1 MVINMIQIF
10 LSNLFIINYNRVF
23 CEFNFMN
30 EYIFLSNSKCREIN
44 LQIIRSFAVLILN
57 ITNKISLYYIFSNNF
72 INNIISNNN
81 FDKYDDDFLSY
92 YVNFLK
98 SLALKID
105 LTTIQFFFHSNINS
119 FPLLESAIKIY
130 NHPDPMIKNVVR
142 NIFLTICRLNYP
154 PFFDYLCCLP
164 SVSYFS
170 FISCRLRDMIINLNK
185 ENHYEKFKS
194 LQEDII
200 DDIIYIQDI
209 FSLEIDKINYILTNC
224 LFYYCILPLILK
236 SLISNE
242 KGKINI
248 NIALYSLSMML
259 YYIKNENF
267 LNILFTLIFIE
278 LRNKGLDKYIHNYP
292 IQPTNY
298 YYDWNKQKKQT
309 LLTFQTYIQY
319 NCSGPFLRSLIYNKN
334 STMNEIKEI
343 VNKYKQISEKDDQ
356 FNPNSNTFLTDITK
370 DILNYFSNSEINI
383 MTMYHNC
390 LSTATGVNCGLSTK
404 NNKYCVMEKFKK
416 LYTKYFDESLNL
428 RYRLINNDIKMN
440 IYSFLNK
447 NDDDLILITNLFI
460 RLFLIN
466 DNEIITK
473 FLLREGK
480 LLNTI
485 YLTEDDITKIE
496 EINQKSNFDLEIFHT
511 EENMFYKTLENKDN
525 NEIIELNDINLIK
538 RVGSNQLVI
547 NHYDDDIMNNNE
559 KMRFQS
565 MKLKPEK
572 IKVSLKDFVKSTNS
586 MQKKKGEE
594 LIRESVIVLSN
605 GEFEKFDKNYF
616 NEIENNLNNYI
627 KSNQIE
633 NTKFYYYDIYLLEKL
648 LNLISPFKPLRQI
661 TIKCIFD
668 NIYSLI
674 FKKDNKKNLNYSI
687 VSPVQFKKIENIYNL
702 FTSEIKST
710 YLKMEKLKEKTY
722 SLLQIQYKKYL
733 ELENFNFQKLI
744 TGCHLF
750 LPIDTIG
757 LSERYPIYLNKINQD
772 SIEETYNNNILTF
785 FYIHD
790 LYYSIK
796 NFPNKK
802 KELIKNKFPIQ
813 FKEFQ
818 VDKQYNIVDIGPSIE
833 RYECQSR
840 GGNTIEY
847 SDSLILIFG
856 NRLYVGRNS
865 SNPNYT
871 RISSKFFLSECNV
884 QIDRS
889 DPRVVMLFEIGID
902 NNINNIDFLF
912 KDVDMAKK
920 VKRNVEEHVKNAKKK
935 ESKMI
940 ENYINNL

>member
-1 MVINMIQIF
+1 M
-10 LSNLFIINYNRVF
+10 
-23 CEFNFMN
+23 
-30 EYIFLSNSKCREIN
+30 
-44 LQIIRSFAVLILN
+44 N

-390 LSTATGVNCGLSTK
+390 LSTATGINCGLSTK

-547 NHYDDDIMNNNE
+547 NHYDDDIINNNE

-572 IKVSLKDFVKSTNS
+572 IKVSLKDFVKSSNS

-616 NEIENNLNNYI
+616 NAIENNLNNYI

-633 NTKFYYYDIYLLEKL
+633 NTKFYYYDVCLLEKL

>member
-1 MVINMIQIF
+1 
-10 LSNLFIINYNRVF
+10 
-23 CEFNFMN
+23 
-30 EYIFLSNSKCREIN
+30 
-44 LQIIRSFAVLILN
+44 
-57 ITNKISLYYIFSNNF
+57 
-72 INNIISNNN
+72 
-81 FDKYDDDFLSY
+81 
-92 YVNFLK
+92 
-98 SLALKID
+98 
-105 LTTIQFFFHSNINS
+105 
-119 FPLLESAIKIY
+119 
-130 NHPDPMIKNVVR
+130 
-142 NIFLTICRLNYP
+142 
-154 PFFDYLCCLP
+154 
-164 SVSYFS
+164 
-170 FISCRLRDMIINLNK
+170 
-185 ENHYEKFKS
+185 
-194 LQEDII
+194 
-200 DDIIYIQDI
+200 
-209 FSLEIDKINYILTNC
+209 
-224 LFYYCILPLILK
+224 
-236 SLISNE
+236 
-242 KGKINI
+242 
-248 NIALYSLSMML
+248 
-259 YYIKNENF
+259 
-267 LNILFTLIFIE
+267 
-278 LRNKGLDKYIHNYP
+278 
-292 IQPTNY
+292 
-298 YYDWNKQKKQT
+298 
-309 LLTFQTYIQY
+309 
-319 NCSGPFLRSLIYNKN
+319 
-334 STMNEIKEI
+334 
-343 VNKYKQISEKDDQ
+343 
-356 FNPNSNTFLTDITK
+356 
-370 DILNYFSNSEINI
+370 
-383 MTMYHNC
+383 
-390 LSTATGVNCGLSTK
+390 
-404 NNKYCVMEKFKK
+404 
-416 LYTKYFDESLNL
+416 
-428 RYRLINNDIKMN
+428 
-440 IYSFLNK
+440 
-447 NDDDLILITNLFI
+447 
-460 RLFLIN
+460 
-466 DNEIITK
+466 
-473 FLLREGK
+473 
-480 LLNTI
+480 
-485 YLTEDDITKIE
+485 
-496 EINQKSNFDLEIFHT
+496 
-511 EENMFYKTLENKDN
+511 
-525 NEIIELNDINLIK
+525 
-538 RVGSNQLVI
+538 
-547 NHYDDDIMNNNE
+547 
-559 KMRFQS
+559 

-572 IKVSLKDFVKSTNS
+572 IKVSLKDFVKSSNS

-633 NTKFYYYDIYLLEKL
+633 NTKFYYYDVCLLEKL

>member
-1 MVINMIQIF
+1 M
-10 LSNLFIINYNRVF
+10 
-23 CEFNFMN
+23 
-30 EYIFLSNSKCREIN
+30 
-44 LQIIRSFAVLILN
+44 N

-547 NHYDDDIMNNNE
+547 NHYDDDIINNNE

-572 IKVSLKDFVKSTNS
+572 IKVSLKDFVKSSNS
-586 MQKKKGEE
+586 LQKKKGEE

-616 NEIENNLNNYI
+616 NAIENNLNNYI

-633 NTKFYYYDIYLLEKL
+633 NTKFYYYDVCLLEKL
-648 LNLISPFKPLRQI
+648 INLISPFKPLRQI

-920 VKRNVEEHVKNAKKK
+920 VKRNVEKHVKNAKKK

>member
-1 MVINMIQIF
+1 M
-10 LSNLFIINYNRVF
+10 
-23 CEFNFMN
+23 
-30 EYIFLSNSKCREIN
+30 
-44 LQIIRSFAVLILN
+44 N

-572 IKVSLKDFVKSTNS
+572 IKVSLKDFVKSSNS

-594 LIRESVIVLSN
+594 LIKESVIVLSN

-633 NTKFYYYDIYLLEKL
+633 NTKFYYYDVCLLEKL

>member
-1 MVINMIQIF
+1 M
-10 LSNLFIINYNRVF
+10 
-23 CEFNFMN
+23 
-30 EYIFLSNSKCREIN
+30 
-44 LQIIRSFAVLILN
+44 N

-547 NHYDDDIMNNNE
+547 NHYDDDIINNNE

-572 IKVSLKDFVKSTNS
+572 IKVSLKDFVKSSNS

-594 LIRESVIVLSN
+594 LIKESVIVLSN

-633 NTKFYYYDIYLLEKL
+633 NTKFYYYDVCLLEKL
-648 LNLISPFKPLRQI
+648 INLISPFKPLRQI

>member
-1 MVINMIQIF
+1 M
-10 LSNLFIINYNRVF
+10 
-23 CEFNFMN
+23 
-30 EYIFLSNSKCREIN
+30 
-44 LQIIRSFAVLILN
+44 N

-547 NHYDDDIMNNNE
+547 NHYDDDIINNNE

-586 MQKKKGEE
+586 MQKKK
-594 LIRESVIVLSN
+594 
-605 GEFEKFDKNYF
+605 
-616 NEIENNLNNYI
+616 
-627 KSNQIE
+627 
-633 NTKFYYYDIYLLEKL
+633 
-648 LNLISPFKPLRQI
+648 
-661 TIKCIFD
+661 
-668 NIYSLI
+668 
-674 FKKDNKKNLNYSI
+674 
-687 VSPVQFKKIENIYNL
+687 
-702 FTSEIKST
+702 
-710 YLKMEKLKEKTY
+710 
-722 SLLQIQYKKYL
+722 
-733 ELENFNFQKLI
+733 
-744 TGCHLF
+744 
-750 LPIDTIG
+750 
-757 LSERYPIYLNKINQD
+757 
-772 SIEETYNNNILTF
+772 
-785 FYIHD
+785 
-790 LYYSIK
+790 
-796 NFPNKK
+796 
-802 KELIKNKFPIQ
+802 
-813 FKEFQ
+813 
-818 VDKQYNIVDIGPSIE
+818 
-833 RYECQSR
+833 
-840 GGNTIEY
+840 
-847 SDSLILIFG
+847 
-856 NRLYVGRNS
+856 
-865 SNPNYT
+865 
-871 RISSKFFLSECNV
+871 
-884 QIDRS
+884 
-889 DPRVVMLFEIGID
+889 
-902 NNINNIDFLF
+902 
-912 KDVDMAKK
+912 
-920 VKRNVEEHVKNAKKK
+920 VKN
-935 ESKMI
+935 
-940 ENYINNL
+940 

>member
-1 MVINMIQIF
+1 M
-10 LSNLFIINYNRVF
+10 
-23 CEFNFMN
+23 
-30 EYIFLSNSKCREIN
+30 
-44 LQIIRSFAVLILN
+44 N

-586 MQKKKGEE
+586 MQKKK
-594 LIRESVIVLSN
+594 
-605 GEFEKFDKNYF
+605 
-616 NEIENNLNNYI
+616 
-627 KSNQIE
+627 
-633 NTKFYYYDIYLLEKL
+633 
-648 LNLISPFKPLRQI
+648 
-661 TIKCIFD
+661 
-668 NIYSLI
+668 
-674 FKKDNKKNLNYSI
+674 
-687 VSPVQFKKIENIYNL
+687 
-702 FTSEIKST
+702 
-710 YLKMEKLKEKTY
+710 
-722 SLLQIQYKKYL
+722 
-733 ELENFNFQKLI
+733 
-744 TGCHLF
+744 
-750 LPIDTIG
+750 
-757 LSERYPIYLNKINQD
+757 
-772 SIEETYNNNILTF
+772 
-785 FYIHD
+785 
-790 LYYSIK
+790 
-796 NFPNKK
+796 
-802 KELIKNKFPIQ
+802 
-813 FKEFQ
+813 
-818 VDKQYNIVDIGPSIE
+818 
-833 RYECQSR
+833 
-840 GGNTIEY
+840 
-847 SDSLILIFG
+847 
-856 NRLYVGRNS
+856 
-865 SNPNYT
+865 
-871 RISSKFFLSECNV
+871 
-884 QIDRS
+884 
-889 DPRVVMLFEIGID
+889 
-902 NNINNIDFLF
+902 
-912 KDVDMAKK
+912 
-920 VKRNVEEHVKNAKKK
+920 VKN
-935 ESKMI
+935 
-940 ENYINNL
+940 

>member
-1 MVINMIQIF
+1 M
-10 LSNLFIINYNRVF
+10 
-23 CEFNFMN
+23 
-30 EYIFLSNSKCREIN
+30 
-44 LQIIRSFAVLILN
+44 N

-547 NHYDDDIMNNNE
+547 NHYDYDIMNNNE

-572 IKVSLKDFVKSTNS
+572 IKVSLKDFVKSSNS

-633 NTKFYYYDIYLLEKL
+633 NTKFYYYDVCLLEKL
-648 LNLISPFKPLRQI
+648 INLISPFKPLRQI

>member
-1 MVINMIQIF
+1 M
-10 LSNLFIINYNRVF
+10 
-23 CEFNFMN
+23 
-30 EYIFLSNSKCREIN
+30 
-44 LQIIRSFAVLILN
+44 N

-480 LLNTI
+480 LLNTL

-912 KDVDMAKK
+912 KDVEMAKR
-920 VKRNVEEHVKNAKKK
+920 VKRNVEEHSKNAKRAEEKK
-935 ESKMI
+935 LDY
-940 ENYINNL
+940 YIYNL

>member
-1 MVINMIQIF
+1 M
-10 LSNLFIINYNRVF
+10 
-23 CEFNFMN
+23 
-30 EYIFLSNSKCREIN
+30 
-44 LQIIRSFAVLILN
+44 N

-572 IKVSLKDFVKSTNS
+572 IKVSLKDFVKSSNS

-633 NTKFYYYDIYLLEKL
+633 NTKFYYYDVCLLEKL
-648 LNLISPFKPLRQI
+648 INLISPFKPLRQI

-702 FTSEIKST
+702 FTFEIKST

-920 VKRNVEEHVKNAKKK
+920 FKRNVEEHVKNAKKK

>member
-1 MVINMIQIF
+1 M
-10 LSNLFIINYNRVF
+10 
-23 CEFNFMN
+23 
-30 EYIFLSNSKCREIN
+30 
-44 LQIIRSFAVLILN
+44 N

-547 NHYDDDIMNNNE
+547 NHYDDDIINNNE

-572 IKVSLKDFVKSTNS
+572 IKVSLKDFVKSSNS
-586 MQKKKGEE
+586 MQKKK
-594 LIRESVIVLSN
+594 R
-605 GEFEKFDKNYF
+605 
-616 NEIENNLNNYI
+616 
-627 KSNQIE
+627 
-633 NTKFYYYDIYLLEKL
+633 
-648 LNLISPFKPLRQI
+648 
-661 TIKCIFD
+661 
-668 NIYSLI
+668 
-674 FKKDNKKNLNYSI
+674 
-687 VSPVQFKKIENIYNL
+687 
-702 FTSEIKST
+702 
-710 YLKMEKLKEKTY
+710 
-722 SLLQIQYKKYL
+722 
-733 ELENFNFQKLI
+733 
-744 TGCHLF
+744 
-750 LPIDTIG
+750 
-757 LSERYPIYLNKINQD
+757 
-772 SIEETYNNNILTF
+772 
-785 FYIHD
+785 
-790 LYYSIK
+790 
-796 NFPNKK
+796 
-802 KELIKNKFPIQ
+802 
-813 FKEFQ
+813 
-818 VDKQYNIVDIGPSIE
+818 
-833 RYECQSR
+833 
-840 GGNTIEY
+840 
-847 SDSLILIFG
+847 
-856 NRLYVGRNS
+856 
-865 SNPNYT
+865 
-871 RISSKFFLSECNV
+871 
-884 QIDRS
+884 
-889 DPRVVMLFEIGID
+889 
-902 NNINNIDFLF
+902 
-912 KDVDMAKK
+912 
-920 VKRNVEEHVKNAKKK
+920 
-935 ESKMI
+935 
-940 ENYINNL
+940 

>member
-1 MVINMIQIF
+1 M
-10 LSNLFIINYNRVF
+10 
-23 CEFNFMN
+23 
-30 EYIFLSNSKCREIN
+30 
-44 LQIIRSFAVLILN
+44 N

-586 MQKKKGEE
+586 MKKKKGEE

>member
-1 MVINMIQIF
+1 
-10 LSNLFIINYNRVF
+10 
-23 CEFNFMN
+23 MN
-30 EYIFLSNSKCREIN
+30 EYIYLSNSKCREIN
-44 LQIIRSFAVLILN
+44 LQIIKSFAVLILN
-57 ITNKISLYYIFSNNF
+57 ITNKITLYYIFSNNF

-130 NHPDPMIKNVVR
+130 NHPDAMIKNVVR

-164 SVSYFS
+164 SVSYFT
-170 FISCRLRDMIINLNK
+170 FISCKLRDMIIYLNK

-209 FSLEIDKINYILTNC
+209 FSLEFDKINYILTNC
-224 LFYYCILPLILK
+224 LFYYCIMPLILK

-242 KGKINI
+242 RGKINI
-248 NIALYSLSMML
+248 NIALYSLNIML

-267 LNILFTLIFIE
+267 LNMLFTLIFLP
-278 LRNKGLDKYIHNYP
+278 LRNKGLDKYIQNYP

-298 YYDWNKQKKQT
+298 YYDWNTQKKQT
-309 LLTFQTYIQY
+309 LISFQTYIQY
-319 NCSGPFLRSLIYNKN
+319 NCSGPFLRSLIHKKN
-334 STMNEIKEI
+334 SNMIEIQEI
-343 VNKYKQISEKDDQ
+343 VNKYELISEKDDK
-356 FNPNSNTFLTDITK
+356 FNPYTDEFLTDITK
-370 DILNYFSNSEINI
+370 EILSKFSNSEINI
-383 MTMYHNC
+383 MSMYHNC

-547 NHYDDDIMNNNE
+547 NHYDDDIINNNE

-572 IKVSLKDFVKSTNS
+572 IKVSLKDFVKSSNS

-616 NEIENNLNNYI
+616 NAIENNLNNYI

-633 NTKFYYYDIYLLEKL
+633 NTKFYYYDVCLLEKL
-648 LNLISPFKPLRQI
+648 INLISPFKPLRQI

>member
-1 MVINMIQIF
+1 
-10 LSNLFIINYNRVF
+10 
-23 CEFNFMN
+23 MN
-30 EYIFLSNSKCREIN
+30 EYIYLSNSKCREIN
-44 LQIIRSFAVLILN
+44 LQIIKSFAVLILN
-57 ITNKISLYYIFSNNF
+57 ITNKITLYYIFSNNF

-130 NHPDPMIKNVVR
+130 NHPDAMIKNVVR

-164 SVSYFS
+164 SVSYFT
-170 FISCRLRDMIINLNK
+170 FISCKLRDMIIYLNK

-209 FSLEIDKINYILTNC
+209 FSLEFDKINYILTNC
-224 LFYYCILPLILK
+224 LFYYCIMPLILK

-242 KGKINI
+242 RGKINI
-248 NIALYSLSMML
+248 NIALYSLNIML

-267 LNILFTLIFIE
+267 LNMLFTLIFLP
-278 LRNKGLDKYIHNYP
+278 LRNKGLDKYIQNYP

-298 YYDWNKQKKQT
+298 YYDWNTQKKQT
-309 LLTFQTYIQY
+309 LISFQTYIQY
-319 NCSGPFLRSLIYNKN
+319 NCSGPFLRSLIHKKN
-334 STMNEIKEI
+334 SNMIEIQEI
-343 VNKYKQISEKDDQ
+343 VNKYELISEKDDK
-356 FNPNSNTFLTDITK
+356 FNPYTDEFLTDITK
-370 DILNYFSNSEINI
+370 EILSKFSNSEINI
-383 MTMYHNC
+383 MSMYHNC

-428 RYRLINNDIKMN
+428 RYRLINNDIKLK

-447 NDDDLILITNLFI
+447 NKNDDLILITNLFI
-460 RLFLIN
+460 RLFLIY
-466 DNEIITK
+466 DNERITK

-485 YLTEDDITKIE
+485 YLTNDDIKKIE
-496 EINQKSNFDLEIFHT
+496 EINQKSNFDIEIFHN
-511 EENMFYKTLENKDN
+511 EENMIYKTLQNKDN
-525 NEIIELNDINLIK
+525 NEIIELSDINLIK
-538 RVGSNQLVI
+538 RVGSNQLSR
-547 NHYDDDIMNNNE
+547 NHFEDDELINNE
-559 KMRFQS
+559 LRFQS

-572 IKVSLKDFVKSTNS
+572 IKVSIKDFVKSDNFKIS
-586 MQKKKGEE
+586 KKKENE
-594 LIRESVIVLSN
+594 DLLRESLIVLSN
-605 GEFEKFDKNYF
+605 GEFEKFDNNYF
-616 NEIENNLNNYI
+616 NGIEKNLFNY
-627 KSNQIE
+627 NHLE
-633 NTKFYYYDIYLLEKL
+633 NTKFYYYDTSLLEYLLD
-648 LNLISPFKPLRQI
+648 LISPFYPLRQI

-674 FKKDNKKNLNYSI
+674 FKKDNISNLNYSI
-687 VSPVQFKKIENIYNL
+687 ISPVQFKKIENIYNS
-702 FTSEIKST
+702 FTNEIKST
-710 YLKMEKLKEKTY
+710 YLKKEKLKEKTY
-722 SLLQIQYKKYL
+722 SLLQIQYKKYK
-733 ELENFNFQKLI
+733 EFENFNFLNLL
-744 TGCHLF
+744 TESYLF
-750 LPIDTIG
+750 LPIDIIG
-757 LSERYPIYLNKINQD
+757 LTDKYPNYLNKINQD

-790 LYYSIK
+790 LYFSIK
-796 NFPNKK
+796 NYPK

-813 FKEFQ
+813 FNEFQ
-818 VDKQYNIVDIGPSIE
+818 VDKQYNIVDIGASIE

-856 NRLYVGRNS
+856 NGLYVGRNS

-871 RISSKFFLSECNV
+871 RISNKFFLSQCNV

-920 VKRNVEEHVKNAKKK
+920 FKRNVEEHEKNSKKI
-935 ESKMI
+935 ENKMI
-940 ENYINNL
+940 ENYIDNL

>member
-1 MVINMIQIF
+1 M
-10 LSNLFIINYNRVF
+10 
-23 CEFNFMN
+23 
-30 EYIFLSNSKCREIN
+30 
-44 LQIIRSFAVLILN
+44 N

>member
-1 MVINMIQIF
+1 M
-10 LSNLFIINYNRVF
+10 
-23 CEFNFMN
+23 
-30 EYIFLSNSKCREIN
+30 
-44 LQIIRSFAVLILN
+44 N

-547 NHYDDDIMNNNE
+547 NHYDDDIINNNE

-572 IKVSLKDFVKSTNS
+572 KKVSLKDFVKSSNS

-616 NEIENNLNNYI
+616 NAIENNLNNYI

-633 NTKFYYYDIYLLEKL
+633 NTKFYYYDVCLLEKL
-648 LNLISPFKPLRQI
+648 INLISPFKPLRQI

>member
-1 MVINMIQIF
+1 M
-10 LSNLFIINYNRVF
+10 
-23 CEFNFMN
+23 
-30 EYIFLSNSKCREIN
+30 
-44 LQIIRSFAVLILN
+44 N

-547 NHYDDDIMNNNE
+547 NHYDDDIINNNE

-572 IKVSLKDFVKSTNS
+572 IKVSLKDFVKSSNS

-633 NTKFYYYDIYLLEKL
+633 NTKFYYYDVCLLEKL
-648 LNLISPFKPLRQI
+648 INLISPFKPLRQI

>member
-1 MVINMIQIF
+1 M
-10 LSNLFIINYNRVF
+10 
-23 CEFNFMN
+23 
-30 EYIFLSNSKCREIN
+30 
-44 LQIIRSFAVLILN
+44 N

-164 SVSYFS
+164 SVSYFT
-170 FISCRLRDMIINLNK
+170 FITCRLRDMIINLNK
-185 ENHYEKFKS
+185 ENNYEKFKS

-209 FSLEIDKINYILTNC
+209 FSLEFDKINYILTNC
-224 LFYYCILPLILK
+224 LFYYCIMPLILK

-242 KGKINI
+242 RGKINI
-248 NIALYSLSMML
+248 NIALYSLSIML

-267 LNILFTLIFIE
+267 LNMLFTLIFLP
-278 LRNKGLDKYIHNYP
+278 LRNKGLDKYIQNYP

-298 YYDWNKQKKQT
+298 YYDWNTQKKQT
-309 LLTFQTYIQY
+309 LLSFQTYIQY
-319 NCSGPFLRSLIYNKN
+319 NCSGPFLRSLIYKKN
-334 STMNEIKEI
+334 SNMIEIQEI
-343 VNKYKQISEKDDQ
+343 VNKYELISEKDDK
-356 FNPNSNTFLTDITK
+356 FNPYTDEFLTDITK
-370 DILNYFSNSEINI
+370 EILSKFSNSEINI
-383 MTMYHNC
+383 MSMYHNC

-586 MQKKKGEE
+586 MKKKKGEE

>member
-1 MVINMIQIF
+1 
-10 LSNLFIINYNRVF
+10 
-23 CEFNFMN
+23 MN

-164 SVSYFS
+164 SVSYFT
-170 FISCRLRDMIINLNK
+170 FITCRLRDMIINLNK
-185 ENHYEKFKS
+185 ENNYEKFKS

-209 FSLEIDKINYILTNC
+209 FSLELDKINYILTNC
-224 LFYYCILPLILK
+224 LFYYCIMPLILK

-242 KGKINI
+242 NGKINI
-248 NIALYSLSMML
+248 NIALYSLCLML
-259 YYIKNENF
+259 FYIKNENF
-267 LNILFTLIFIE
+267 LNLLFTLIFLP
-278 LRNKGLDKYIHNYP
+278 LRNKGLNKYIQNYP

-319 NCSGPFLRSLIYNKN
+319 NCSGPFLKSLIHKKN
-334 STMNEIKEI
+334 SSMNEIREI
-343 VNKYKQISEKDDQ
+343 VNKYEEISDKDDT
-356 FNPNSNTFLTDITK
+356 FNPNSDSFLTKITK
-370 DILNYFSNSEINI
+370 DVISYFSNSEMNI
-383 MTMYHNC
+383 MTMYHNY
-390 LSTATGVNCGLSTK
+390 LSIATGVNCGLSTK
-404 NNKYCVMEKFKK
+404 NNQYCVMMKFKK

-428 RYRLINNDIKMN
+428 KYKLINNDIKTK
-440 IYSFLNK
+440 IFSFLNK
-447 NDDDLILITNLFI
+447 KDDDLILITNIFI

-466 DNEIITK
+466 DNELITK
-473 FLLREGK
+473 FLLQEGK
-480 LLNTI
+480 LLNTS
-485 YLTEDDITKIE
+485 LLNDNDIKKIN
-496 EINQKSNFDLEIFHT
+496 EINNDPNFNIED
-511 EENMFYKTLENKDN
+511 YKYEKNNSPNIILQNKDN
-525 NEIIELNDINLIK
+525 NEIIELNDINLIN
-538 RVGSNQLVI
+538 RIGSNQLKRNYYEVEDEDEI
-547 NHYDDDIMNNNE
+547 TTNNNLP
-559 KMRFQS
+559 RYQS

-572 IKVSLKDFVKSTNS
+572 IKVSLKDFVRSSQKLS
-586 MQKKKGEE
+586 KKKDE
-594 LIRESVIVLSN
+594 IRPSIIVLSN
-605 GEFEKFDKNYF
+605 GEFEKYDKNYF
-616 NEIENNLNNYI
+616 DKIEKNINEYNEKNEI
-627 KSNQIE
+627 QIPQ
-633 NTKFYYYDIYLLEKL
+633 FYYYDTNLLEFL
-648 LNLISPFKPLRQI
+648 LNLISPFKPLRHI
-661 TIKCIFD
+661 TIKSIFD

-674 FKKDNKKNLNYSI
+674 IKKDMNSNKYYSI
-687 VSPVQFKKIENIYNL
+687 VSLNQLNKIENIYNS
-702 FTSEIKST
+702 FTSEIKNS
-710 YLKMEKLKEKTY
+710 YLKKEKFKEKTY
-722 SLLQIQYKKYL
+722 SLIQIEYKKYK
-733 ELENFNFQKLI
+733 EMENFNFQKLI
-744 TGCHLF
+744 LNCHLF
-750 LPIDTIG
+750 LPIDIIG
-757 LSERYPIYLNKINQD
+757 LTESYPTYLNKINQD

-790 LYYSIK
+790 LLYTIK
-796 NFPNKK
+796 NIYSNTKK
-802 KELIKNKFPIQ
+802 DLIKDKFPIQ
-813 FKEFQ
+813 FNEFK

-840 GGNTIEY
+840 GNNATEY
-847 SDSLILIFG
+847 SDSLILIYG
-856 NRLYVGRNS
+856 NGLYVGRNS

-871 RISSKFFLSECNV
+871 RISNKFFLSECNV

-912 KDVDMAKK
+912 KDVEMAKR
-920 VKRNVEEHVKNAKKK
+920 VKRNVEEHSKNAKRAEEKK
-935 ESKMI
+935 LDY
-940 ENYINNL
+940 YIYNL

>member
-1 MVINMIQIF
+1 M
-10 LSNLFIINYNRVF
+10 
-23 CEFNFMN
+23 
-30 EYIFLSNSKCREIN
+30 
-44 LQIIRSFAVLILN
+44 N

-547 NHYDDDIMNNNE
+547 NHYDDDIINNNE

-572 IKVSLKDFVKSTNS
+572 IKVSLKDFVKSSNS

-616 NEIENNLNNYI
+616 NAIENNLNNYI

-633 NTKFYYYDIYLLEKL
+633 NTKFYYYDVCLLEKL
-648 LNLISPFKPLRQI
+648 INLISPFKPLRQI

-889 DPRVVMLFEIGID
+889 DPRFVMLFEIGID

>member
-1 MVINMIQIF
+1 M
-10 LSNLFIINYNRVF
+10 
-23 CEFNFMN
+23 
-30 EYIFLSNSKCREIN
+30 
-44 LQIIRSFAVLILN
+44 N

-547 NHYDDDIMNNNE
+547 NHYDYDIMNNNE

-572 IKVSLKDFVKSTNS
+572 IKVSLKDFVKSSNS

-594 LIRESVIVLSN
+594 LIKESVIVLSN

-633 NTKFYYYDIYLLEKL
+633 NTKFYYYDVCLLEKL

>member
-1 MVINMIQIF
+1 M
-10 LSNLFIINYNRVF
+10 
-23 CEFNFMN
+23 
-30 EYIFLSNSKCREIN
+30 
-44 LQIIRSFAVLILN
+44 N

-547 NHYDDDIMNNNE
+547 NHYDDDIINNNE

-572 IKVSLKDFVKSTNS
+572 IKVSLKDFVKSSNS

-616 NEIENNLNNYI
+616 NAIENNLNNYI

-633 NTKFYYYDIYLLEKL
+633 NTKFYYYDVCLLEKL
-648 LNLISPFKPLRQI
+648 INLISPFKPLRQI